1 MDMMVTMVLELDM
14 DMEGM
19 ILVDMVATVM
29 MDMDMLDL
37 NIV

>member
-1 MDMMVTMVLELDM
+1 MTVTMVLELNMVMESMLLM
-14 DMEGM
+14 DMVTT
-19 ILVDMVATVM
+19 IM

>member
-1 MDMMVTMVLELDM
+1 MTVTMVLELNM
-14 DMEGM
+14 DMESM
-19 ILVDMVATVM
+19 LLMDMVTTIM